1 MGQNLTAQGSYTAR
15 LLGRGLMALWQGKSR
30 RLPTGGR
37 RRYAR
42 KKRKFEIGR
51 EQQYAFVDPALKDNH
66 VKLYRTKGRNQKVRI
81 LKAFIANVTD
91 PKTGKTARS
100 KILTVREN
108 PSNPHFVTR
117 NIVTRGAVIQTE
129 LGTARVTS
137 SPGQHGVVNAVLVA
151 APTAA

>member
-1 MGQNLTAQGSYTAR
+1 
-15 LLGRGLMALWQGKSR
+15 MALWQGKSR

-37 RRYAR
+37 RRLAR

-51 EQQYAFVDPALKDNH
+51 EQQYAFVDTALKAND

-81 LKAFIANVTD
+81 LKAVIANVTD
-91 PKTGKTARS
+91 PKTGKTVRS
-100 KILTVREN
+100 KIVTVKEN
-108 PSNPHFVTR
+108 ASNPHFVTR

-137 SPGQHGVVNAVLVA
+137 SPGHDGVVNAVLVA